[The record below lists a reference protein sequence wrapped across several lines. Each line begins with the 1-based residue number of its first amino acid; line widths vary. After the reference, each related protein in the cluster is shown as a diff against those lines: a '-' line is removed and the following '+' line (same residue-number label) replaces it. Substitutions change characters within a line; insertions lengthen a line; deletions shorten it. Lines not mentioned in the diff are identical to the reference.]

1 MKMALVL
8 NRRARG
14 QLNQQLVVPQQQQ
27 VQLVRVPR
35 RRKRNRVRNAAALVP
50 VNQLNGA
57 RLVRPAPRIVQP
69 QGLVVPQRRNRG
81 RRRAVGP
88 SVGSVPSAFS
98 ARLVGGRPL
107 YNGRS
112 EMVVQHSEV
121 FATLNGT
128 NGFSGN
134 RWVVVPQLFP
144 WLNGVASNFSR
155 YRWLDVQ
162 FEFITASPTS
172 QGGSIA
178 MGAGYDVVD
187 AEPES
192 LEEVAAMSHGVLEQV
207 WSGAGGGLSVAFDC
221 TKWNQAFYNYIP
233 IPTTGIPAGQARSY
247 QAYIPGVLYFGRDTQ
262 VNGQTIG
269 QIRAHYTICLEDPIP
284 SRINTEALS
293 VGNIKLSS
301 KWGAD
306 DSARPP
312 PPSTEELGSRLAQ
325 QIGATSAAVAALTE
339 AVATRLAIAPPED
352 DDSADPTASASGETI
367 KVVRGKGHE
376 IRRK

>member
-8 NRRARG
+8 NRRNRG
-14 QLNQQLVVPQQQQ
+14 QWQMPQQQNLAQ
-27 VQLVRVPR
+27 QRLGLVVPR
-35 RRKRNRVRNAAALVP
+35 RRRRRNRVRNAAALVP
-50 VNQLNGA
+50 VNQINGA
-57 RLVRPAPRIVQP
+57 RLVRQAPLAVQP
-69 QGLVVPQRRNRG
+69 QGLIPLRRNRG
-81 RRRAVGP
+81 RRRGVGP
-88 SVGSVPSAFS
+88 AVGSVPSAFS
-98 ARLVGGRPL
+98 ARLQGGRPF
-107 YNGRS
+107 YNGRQ

-155 YRWLDVQ
+155 YRWLQVG

-187 AEPES
+187 DTPNS

-207 WSGAGGGLSVAFDC
+207 WSGVGGGLSVDFDC

-233 IPTTGIPAGQARSY
+233 IPAAGIPSGQARSY

-284 SRINTEALS
+284 SRINASALS
-293 VGNIKLSS
+293 VGNVQLAS
-301 KWGAD
+301 KWGVD
-306 DSARPP
+306 DSARPCP
-312 PPSTEELGSRLAQ
+312 PDMEEMGNRLAR
-325 QIGATSAAVAALTE
+325 QIGATSAAVEELAKS
-339 AVATRLAIAPPED
+339 VSTRLAIEPPEETEEE
-352 DDSADPTASASGETI
+352 PTGSSI
-367 KVVRGKGHE
+367 KMKARVGHQFGKV
-376 IRRK
+376 K